1 MRALGILAAAPI
13 PGRVMPRLADDV
25 GPSAAAELYARVGR
39 GVIAAVAGSGY
50 RTILWFTPPTEGAYV
65 REWLDG
71 LGRVELR
78 PQAAAGP
85 GARIHHAFTRHFGDG
100 ARRVV
105 VVTTDCPG
113 IERRTVTQAFA
124 ALAQHDVVLGPTTGG
139 GCYLVGLRDP
149 HPELVH
155 PIPWETAAA
164 LPQTRAHARALALS
178 VHLLAPLR
186 GLETLQDARVLGL
199 LKP

>member
-1 MRALGILAAAPI
+1 MS
-13 PGRVMPRLADDV
+13 RLAEDV
-25 GPSAAAELYARVGR
+25 GPSTATELYARVGR
-39 GVIAAVAGSGY
+39 GVVAAVAGSGY
-50 RTILWFTPPTEGAYV
+50 RTIVWFTPPTEAAYV
-65 REWLDG
+65 REWLEG

-78 PQAAAGP
+78 PQPAGGR
-85 GARIHHAFTRHFGDG
+85 GARLQQAFTRHFRDG

-124 ALAQHDVVLGPTTGG
+124 ALGDRDVVIGPTTGG

-149 HPELVH
+149 QPDLFH

-164 LPQTRAHARALALS
+164 LAQTRARATALGLS
-178 VHLLAPLR
+178 VHLLPPLR

-199 LKP
+199 LKS